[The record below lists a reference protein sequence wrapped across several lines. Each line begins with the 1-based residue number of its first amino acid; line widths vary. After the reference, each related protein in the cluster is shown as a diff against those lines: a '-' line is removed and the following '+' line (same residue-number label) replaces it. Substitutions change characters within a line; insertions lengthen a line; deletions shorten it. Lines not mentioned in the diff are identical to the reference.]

1 MTISLPTLPYEKYS
15 LAPYISQQTI
25 EYHYGKHHN
34 AYVTNTNKLIEG
46 TELADQ
52 DLETIIKKV
61 SKDVSMSAV
70 FNNAAQAWNHSF
82 YWSCMK
88 PGGGGPPSGAIA
100 ERIASTFGT
109 YEKFAEEFKNV
120 GTSQF
125 GSGWAWLVLKDNH
138 LEIMKTSNADT
149 PLAHGLKPLLTVDV
163 WEHAYYLDYQ
173 NRRPDY
179 LSSFLAHLINWDF
192 VNSLI
197 G

>member
-1 MTISLPTLPYEKYS
+1 MTISLPVLPYEKHS
-15 LAPYISQQTI
+15 LAPYISLQTI

-46 TELADQ
+46 TGLANQ
-52 DLETIIKKV
+52 DLETIIKKA
-61 SKDVSMSAV
+61 SKDASMSSI

-100 ERIASTFGT
+100 ERMGSAFGT
-109 YEKFAEEFKNV
+109 YEKFAEEFKNA

-149 PLAHGLKPLLTVDV
+149 PLSHGLKPLLTVDV

-197 G
+197 S